1 MWQLYVYSF
10 IAGLF
15 GVNAIPHFIKGIF
28 GKTFHTPFGE
38 SSSAMVNV
46 IWGWLNFVAAMLL
59 LYWANVHQH
68 LLRAFVMV
76 GLGTLLMSII
86 LANSR
91 SKK

>member
-10 IAGLF
+10 VAGLF
-15 GVNAIPHFIKGIF
+15 GVNGIPHFISGIT
-28 GKTFHTPFGE
+28 GKKFKTPFGE
-38 SSSAMVNV
+38 SSSAVTNV

-68 LLRAFVMV
+68 LLRAFMMV
-76 GLGTLLMSII
+76 GLGTLIMSII

-91 SKK
+91 TKK